1 MKQKLMKQFFKRGLS
16 MTLSIA
22 VALTLLPVNFAAATG
37 DAAEENVIKLRE
49 GGSYT
54 MPYNTSVSLESPDI
68 TLETPDAM
76 VSNVSPIA
84 AVEIKE
90 VEETT
95 LPALHNSSITDNG
108 TGYKT
113 RPYSQCFN
121 AADSGLDIRNA
132 EMTITKADGTD
143 TYKVYSEGL
152 DLYFSMKHPTAGVG
166 IGHTFS
172 KGEFAI
178 KIYKDAANKDM
189 TRNTFNIQAHD
200 RSIFFFLTAKCFDGQ
215 DYANDVYDTAQNPN
229 IQGEFTFLR
238 KMTEEE
244 LKQEKAEDVDW
255 SDTSLDLVAP
265 GYKVA
270 KSIVSGKKY
279 LIGYKWSNNA
289 DTEVNFG
296 KAGIIIFYPT
306 ALVNGN
312 AVTTKRT
319 FTKLVYGTRTVKDPG
334 SVVIK
339 GKRPGTT
346 YITVDGVRY
355 TIQVLAQDE
364 IEVDEE
370 ITIPKG
376 GKRFFR
382 TDNPE
387 DVTSSDPSVVT
398 FSSLGDEGKGEAP
411 ALYNAKIKPSG
422 THTLEQV
429 YEMQVPN
436 WSIDM
441 RDAELVVTQEG
452 ENYSI
457 FSEFENK
464 YLVNLDAKEYF
475 SQTKVLQKLTKVAGE
490 DSFDIQRQHA
500 TSKNGRYVYFHYPFK
515 GFDGYSDRSSK
526 NGDYGM
532 EFLEKKDIKSDAD
545 LIPGYQRVG
554 KITSGKKYLI
564 TNIYHDDV
572 SDEDVII
579 VLYPKNGFKE
589 QNKMFKMT
597 EVTGITIEGKGE
609 NGQSA
614 ILEIDNKVYRVTIGA
629 CKHEEYRL
637 EGEKLPTCTE
647 KGASG
652 KKICLLCGEAFEES
666 KETDALGHEYGDPV
680 VTEASRE
687 EDGESV
693 TTCERCGDEQRE
705 TVQTSEEFVEAELD
719 AAIAAAEEKEEA
731 DYTPASWANFQEKL
745 TQAREKKESG
755 TKAERIAATDA
766 LLEAMDK
773 LEDAAEYAEKQT
785 ELNTAKSNAA
795 EKLAQTDVYTAD
807 SLKNLQDAL
816 DAANALENPTLQ
828 QLIDAARAINTAI
841 SKLKTLEDEAKE
853 NLINE
858 LEDLLVEAESLID
871 NTEEKEKYT
880 TESWAAFEEAFN
892 RIYDENLNGLTADE
906 LQALLDELTVK
917 MNVGEGGLVLKGQG
931 GDNPGGD
938 NPGGDNPGGQTPGPG
953 GQTPAP
959 GGATPGPGGATP
971 VPGGATLQ
979 DGATQMVGDME
990 YKVVSAAAKTVTI
1003 IKGSNAAKVTIPAT
1017 VRIGNEECKVV
1028 AIGDGAFSGRKKL
1041 KKITIGAN
1049 VESIGKKAFFN
1060 CKKLS
1065 SVIFKGS
1072 KMPKLGKQAFK
1083 KGSSKVTVKL
1093 PKSLK
1098 KQKKAIS
1105 AQLKKAGMSKKVKV
1119 K

>member
-22 VALTLLPVNFAAATG
+22 VALTLLPVNLAAATG
-37 DAAEENVIKLRE
+37 DAAEENVIKLWE

-90 VEETT
+90 GEETT
-95 LPALHNSSITDNG
+95 LPALHNSSLTDDG
-108 TGYKT
+108 TGYKD

-121 AADSGLDIRNA
+121 AADSNLDIRDA
-132 EMTITKADGTD
+132 EMTITKADGAD

-152 DLYFSMKHPTAGVG
+152 DLYFSMKHPTGKVG
-166 IGHTFS
+166 IENTFT
-172 KGEFAI
+172 KGDFAI
-178 KIYKDAANKDM
+178 RIYKDAANKNSDR
-189 TRNTFNIQAHD
+189 TTFNIQAHE
-200 RSIFFFLTAKCFDGQ
+200 RSIFFYLPRKCFDGQ
-215 DYANDVYDTAQNPN
+215 GYANNVYDQTAKPD

-238 KMTEEE
+238 KMTAKEMEEKE
-244 LKQEKAEDVDW
+244 AEDIDW
-255 SDTSLDLVAP
+255 TDTSLESLVP
-265 GYKVA
+265 GYRVA
-270 KSIVSGKKY
+270 KSIVSGGKY
-279 LIGYKWSNNA
+279 LIGHKWANEA
-289 DTEVNFG
+289 EGEVNFG
-296 KAGIIIFYPT
+296 KSGIVIFYPT
-306 ALVNGN
+306 IYTGN
-312 AVTTKRT
+312 VATTKRA
-319 FTKLVYGTRTVKDPG
+319 FTKLVYGERTVKDPG

-387 DVTSSDPSVVT
+387 DATSLDPSVVT
-398 FSSLGDEGKGEAP
+398 FSSDGDNGKGEAP
-411 ALYNAKIKPSG
+411 ALYDAKIKPSG

-429 YEMQVPN
+429 YEMRVPN

-457 FSEFENK
+457 FSEYESK
-464 YLVNLDAKEYF
+464 YLVNLEAKEYF
-475 SQTKVLQKLTKVAGE
+475 SETKVLQKLTKVAGE

-526 NGDYGM
+526 DGDYGM

-564 TNIYHDDV
+564 TNIYHDDA

-647 KGASG
+647 KGDSG
-652 KKICLLCGEAFEES
+652 KKICLLCGEAFEEGG
-666 KETDALGHEYGDPV
+666 ETDALGHEYGEPV

-693 TTCERCGDEQRE
+693 KTCERCGDEQRE

-719 AAIAAAEEKEEA
+719 TAIATAEGKEEA
-731 DYTPASWANFQEKL
+731 DYTPTSWANFQEKL

-807 SLKNLQDAL
+807 SLKSLQDAL

-938 NPGGDNPGGQTPGPG
+938 NPGGDNSGGQTPGPG
-953 GQTPAP
+953 GQTPGP
-959 GGATPGPGGATP
+959 GGVTPGPGGVTP
-971 VPGGATLQ
+971 GPGGATLQ

-1083 KGSSKVTVKL
+1083 KGSSKVAVKL

>member
-1 MKQKLMKQFFKRGLS
+1 MKQKFMKQFFKRGLS

-22 VALTLLPVNFAAATG
+22 VALTLLPVNLAAATG

-49 GGSYT
+49 GESYT

-76 VSNVSPIA
+76 VTDVSPVA

-90 VEETT
+90 GAEMT
-95 LPALHNSSITDNG
+95 LPALHNSSLTDDG
-108 TGYKT
+108 TGYKD

-121 AADSGLDIRNA
+121 AADSNLDIRDA
-132 EMTITKADGTD
+132 EMTITKADGED

-152 DLYFSMKHPTAGVG
+152 DLYFSMKHPTGKVG
-166 IGHTFS
+166 IENTFT
-172 KGEFAI
+172 KGDFAI
-178 KIYKDAANKDM
+178 KIYKDAANKNSDR
-189 TRNTFNIQAHD
+189 TTFNIQAHE
-200 RSIFFFLTAKCFDGQ
+200 RSIFFYLPRKCFDGQ
-215 DYANDVYDTAQNPN
+215 GYANNVYDQTAKPD

-238 KMTEEE
+238 KMTAKEIEE
-244 LKQEKAEDVDW
+244 EKAEDIDW
-255 SDTSLDLVAP
+255 TDKSLDSVVP

-270 KSIVSGKKY
+270 KSIVSGGKY
-279 LIGYKWSNNA
+279 LIGHKWANEA
-289 DTEVNFG
+289 EGEVNFG
-296 KAGIIIFYPT
+296 KSGIVIFYPT
-306 ALVNGN
+306 ISTGN
-312 AVTTKRT
+312 VATTKRA
-319 FTKLVYGTRTVKDPG
+319 FTKLVYGTHTVEDPG

-355 TIQVLAQDE
+355 TIRVLAQDE

-387 DVTSSDPSVVT
+387 DATSLDPSVVT
-398 FSSLGDEGKGEAP
+398 FSSDGDNGKGEAP

-429 YEMQVPN
+429 YEMRVPN

-464 YLVNLDAKEYF
+464 YLVNLDATEYF
-475 SQTKVLQKLTKVAGE
+475 SETKVLQKLTKVAGE

-526 NGDYGM
+526 DGDYGM

-545 LIPGYQRVG
+545 LIPGYRRVG

-564 TNIYHDDV
+564 TNIYHDDA

-647 KGASG
+647 KGNSG
-652 KKICLLCGEAFEES
+652 KKICLLCGEAFEEGG
-666 KETDALGHEYGDPV
+666 ETDALGHEYGEPV

-693 TTCERCGDEQRE
+693 KTCERCGDEQRE

-719 AAIAAAEEKEEA
+719 TAIATAEGKEEA
-731 DYTPASWANFQEKL
+731 DYTPTSWANFQEKL
-745 TQAREKKESG
+745 TQARAKKESG

-807 SLKNLQDAL
+807 SLKSLQDAL

-953 GQTPAP
+953 GQTPGP
-959 GGATPGPGGATP
+959 GGQTPGPGGVTP
-971 VPGGATLQ
+971 GPGGATLQ